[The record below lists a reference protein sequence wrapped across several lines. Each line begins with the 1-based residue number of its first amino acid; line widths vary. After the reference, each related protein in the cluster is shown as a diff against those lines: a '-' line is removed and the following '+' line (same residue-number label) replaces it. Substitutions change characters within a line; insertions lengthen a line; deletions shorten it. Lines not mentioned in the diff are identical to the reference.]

1 MIVCS
6 CNIISKRDIENTII
20 ELLKED
26 PWRLIVPGV
35 VYQTMNERGKC
46 CGCFPGVVDIIVKTT
61 QKFHE
66 QQQTPSADIINFM
79 EGKTAARPAGQVASS
94 GAAVSASAVALP
106 PLTGTSDRDQVKK
119 ISGMKK
125 AMTKTMT

>member
-66 QQQTPSADIINFM
+66 EQQTPSADIINFM
-79 EGKTAARPAGQVASS
+79 EKLKVLHKDCETARMLAKHRQKMARKTA
-94 GAAVSASAVALP
+94 
-106 PLTGTSDRDQVKK
+106 
-119 ISGMKK
+119 
-125 AMTKTMT
+125 

>member
-35 VYQTMNERGKC
+35 VYQSMNERGKC
-46 CGCFPGVVDIIVKTT
+46 CGCFPGVVDIIVETT

-66 QQQTPSADIINFM
+66 EQQTPSADIITFVAKLK
-79 EGKTAARPAGQVASS
+79 EHHQACETARMLAKHRQMMARK
-94 GAAVSASAVALP
+94 SA
-106 PLTGTSDRDQVKK
+106 
-119 ISGMKK
+119 
-125 AMTKTMT
+125 

>member
-20 ELLKED
+20 ELLNED

-46 CGCFPGVVDIIVKTT
+46 CGCFPGVVDIIVETT

-66 QQQTPSADIINFM
+66 EQQTPSADIINFVAKLKEHHQACETARM
-79 EGKTAARPAGQVASS
+79 LAKHRQKMARKTA
-94 GAAVSASAVALP
+94 
-106 PLTGTSDRDQVKK
+106 
-119 ISGMKK
+119 
-125 AMTKTMT
+125 